1 MRIVVELL
9 QQCDAFGRAFGGPTG
24 IGDRFFGKRND
35 RIECGRLSDRNG
47 HECDRI
53 VTDTVFF
60 FQLPQAFD
68 QRMVF
73 VRLEMGRDVGD
84 VQLVFRVAVFLV
96 IGQAAGDT

>member
-1 MRIVVELL
+1 MKGILIFIAAAMLL
-9 QQCDAFGRAFGGPTG
+9 LFLLLLCSTLERR
-24 IGDRFFGKRND
+24 RFVIRKQNLH
-35 RIECGRLSDRNG
+35 LS
-47 HECDRI
+47 
-53 VTDTVFF
+53 
-60 FQLPQAFD
+60 QLPQAFD